1 MRYRNA
7 VAVMALALMVAGVSL
22 LPACGP
28 PSLNA
33 PSSALARTAWGDPD
47 LQGVWRYEGAIPLE
61 RPAQLE
67 GRDSLTAQE
76 VAERE
81 KLEKEQAAKRLAGL
95 EGAAVG
101 RRSVAES
108 PIRGN
113 EYNSFWQDHGR
124 PRQISNRTSLVVDP
138 PDGRIP
144 YTADARKAESRSAA
158 RYGVGPF
165 ESYLDPDTGER
176 CLTDGVT
183 GMMWQGPNGGHN
195 RIVQSP
201 GYVTILHEE
210 YRDRRVIPVALA
222 SDVERGRQ
230 PASASAEATAGPR
243 RSASR
248 EGGRQ
253 HGTIRQWFGDA
264 IGRWE
269 GDTLVVDTTN
279 FLDRTN
285 YEWASIWTRPSESLH
300 LVERFKRIDA
310 TTLEYTITVEDPTT
324 FTSPWT
330 AMIPISKL
338 SDDTQIY
345 EYACHEGNYAM
356 PNLLRGGR
364 TDAARTS
371 SR

>member
-1 MRYRNA
+1 MPFRVVVA
-7 VAVMALALMVAGVSL
+7 AAVLVVAVVGVVT

-33 PSSALARTAWGDPD
+33 PSSTAPRTAWGDPD

-61 RPAQLE
+61 RPAQFE
-67 GRDSLTAQE
+67 GKASLTDQE
-76 VAERE
+76 VAERQ
-81 KLEKEQAAKRLAGL
+81 KVEQDQAEKRLAGV

-124 PRQISNRTSLVVDP
+124 PRQVSNRTSLVVDP

-144 YTADARKAESRSAA
+144 YTPDAKKADARSAA

-210 YRDRRVIPVALA
+210 YRDRRIIPI
-222 SDVERGRQ
+222 DGR
-230 PASASAEATAGPR
+230 EH
-243 RSASR
+243 
-248 EGGRQ
+248 GGV
-253 HGTIRQWFGDA
+253 RQWFGDA
-264 IGRWE
+264 VGRWE
-269 GDTLVVDTTN
+269 GDTLVVDTTS
-279 FLDRTN
+279 FVDRTN
-285 YEWASIWTRPSESLH
+285 YEWANIWTRPSESLH

-310 TTLEYTITVEDPTT
+310 TTMEYTVTVEDPTT
-324 FTSPWT
+324 FTRPWT
-330 AMIPISKL
+330 AVIPISRL

-364 TDAARTS
+364 SDAARTS
-371 SR
+371 R

>member
-1 MRYRNA
+1 MPYRSGLA
-7 VAVMALALMVAGVSL
+7 IMALVVAGIIA

-28 PSLNA
+28 PSLNSA
-33 PSSALARTAWGDPD
+33 SSPTPRTAWGDPD

-61 RPAQLE
+61 RPAQLAE
-67 GRDSLTAQE
+67 RASLTEKE
-76 VAERE
+76 VADRQR
-81 KLEKEQAAKRLAGL
+81 LEQEQAAKRLAGH

-124 PRQISNRTSLVVDP
+124 PRQVSSRTSLIVDP
-138 PDGRIP
+138 PDGRLP
-144 YTADARKAESRSAA
+144 FTADARKAEARSSA

-210 YRDRRVIPVALA
+210 YRDRRVIPLD
-222 SDVERGRQ
+222 S
-230 PASASAEATAGPR
+230 SASAEATAESR

-248 EGGRQ
+248 EGGP
-253 HGTIRQWFGDA
+253 HGNIRQWFGDA
-264 IGRWE
+264 VGRWD

-310 TTLEYTITVEDPTT
+310 NTMEYTVTVEDPAT
-324 FTSPWT
+324 FTRPWT
-330 AMIPISKL
+330 AVIPISKL
-338 SDDTQIY
+338 PGDTQIY

-364 TDAARTS
+364 TDAARAVS

>member
-1 MRYRNA
+1 MPYRSL
-7 VAVMALALMVAGVSL
+7 VL
-22 LPACGP
+22 LPALTIAIAIVIQGCSSP
-28 PSLNA
+28 AALNA
-33 PSSALARTAWGDPD
+33 PSTTGPRTAWGDPD

-61 RPAQLE
+61 RPARLA
-67 GRDSLTAQE
+67 GRESLTEKE
-76 VAERE
+76 VAEQQE
-81 KLEKEQAAKRLAGL
+81 LEKEQAAKRLAGY
-95 EGAAVG
+95 EGAVVG

-124 PRQISNRTSLVVDP
+124 PRQVSNRTSLVVDP
-138 PDGRIP
+138 PDGQLP
-144 YTADARKAESRSAA
+144 YTQDAAKAETRSGA

-210 YRDRRVIPVALA
+210 YRDRRVIPV
-222 SDVERGRQ
+222 DGR
-230 PASASAEATAGPR
+230 P
-243 RSASR
+243 
-248 EGGRQ
+248 

-264 IGRWE
+264 VGRWE

-279 FLDRTN
+279 FIDRTN

-300 LVERFKRIDA
+300 LIERFRRLDA
-310 TTLEYTITVEDPTT
+310 ETIEYTIRVEDPTT
-324 FTSPWT
+324 FTQPWT
-330 AMIPISKL
+330 AVIPITRL
-338 SDDTQIY
+338 PDDTQIY

-364 TDAARTS
+364 ADGGKK
-371 SR
+371 

>member
-1 MRYRNA
+1 MTYRHA
-7 VAVMALALMVAGVSL
+7 VAGLTLAGVVTL
-22 LPACGP
+22 LACSGPAALDAP
-28 PSLNA
+28 PSA
-33 PSSALARTAWGDPD
+33 VSRTAWGDPD

-61 RPAQLE
+61 RPSGIE
-67 GRDSLTAQE
+67 GRASLTAQE

-81 KLEKEQAAKRLAGL
+81 RVEKEQAAKRLAGY

-101 RRSVAES
+101 RRSAAES

-124 PRQISNRTSLVVDP
+124 PRQVSSRTSLIVDP
-138 PDGRIP
+138 PDGQLP
-144 YTADARKAESRSAA
+144 FTPDAKKAEARSAA

-201 GYVTILHEE
+201 GFVTILHEE
-210 YRDRRVIPVALA
+210 YRDRRVIPV
-222 SDVERGRQ
+222 D
-230 PASASAEATAGPR
+230 
-243 RSASR
+243 
-248 EGGRQ
+248 GRQ

-264 IGRWE
+264 VGRWE

-279 FLDRTN
+279 FIDRTN

-300 LVERFKRIDA
+300 LVERFKRVDPA
-310 TTLEYTITVEDPTT
+310 TLEYTITVEDPTT
-324 FTSPWT
+324 FTRPWM
-330 AMIPISKL
+330 AVIPISKL

-356 PNLLRGGR
+356 SNLLSGGR

>member
-1 MRYRNA
+1 MPYRE
-7 VAVMALALMVAGVSL
+7 ALAVLTFAGITAL
-22 LPACGP
+22 FACGGP
-28 PSLNA
+28 PALNA
-33 PSSALARTAWGDPD
+33 PSSATPRTAWGDPD

-61 RPAQLE
+61 RPQQLE
-67 GRDSLTAQE
+67 GRASLSEQE

-81 KLEKEQAAKRLAGL
+81 QIEKEQAAKRLAGY
-95 EGAAVG
+95 EGSVVG

-124 PRQISNRTSLVVDP
+124 PRQVSNRTSLVVDP
-138 PDGRIP
+138 PDGQLP
-144 YTADARKAESRSAA
+144 FTPDAEKAEARSAA

-201 GYVTILHEE
+201 GFVTILHEE
-210 YRDRRVIPVALA
+210 YRDRRVIPVDP
-222 SDVERGRQ
+222 SNVERGLQ
-230 PASASAEATAGPR
+230 PAR
-243 RSASR
+243 R
-248 EGGRQ
+248 
-253 HGTIRQWFGDA
+253 HGIIRQWFGDA
-264 IGRWE
+264 IAHWE

-285 YEWASIWTRPSESLH
+285 YEWANIWTRPSESLH
-300 LVERFKRIDA
+300 VVERFKRVDA
-310 TTLEYTITVEDPTT
+310 TTLEYTVTVEDPTT
-324 FTSPWT
+324 FTRPWT
-330 AMIPISKL
+330 AVIPISKL
-338 SDDTQIY
+338 PDDTQIY

-364 TDAARTS
+364 TEAGLK
-371 SR
+371 

>member
-1 MRYRNA
+1 MQSRGI
-7 VAVMALALMVAGVSL
+7 VLIGALAIGGAIAV
-22 LPACGP
+22 PACDGP
-28 PSLNA
+28 PPLNS
-33 PSSALARTAWGDPD
+33 PSTTTARTTWGDPD

-61 RPAQLE
+61 RPSQLE
-67 GRDSLTAQE
+67 GRATLTADE
-76 VAERE
+76 VAARERV
-81 KLEKEQAAKRLAGL
+81 EKEQASKRLEGL

-138 PDGRIP
+138 PDGQLP
-144 YTADARKAESRSAA
+144 FTADAQKAETRSAA

-210 YRDRRVIPVALA
+210 YRDRRVIPV
-222 SDVERGRQ
+222 DGR
-230 PASASAEATAGPR
+230 P
-243 RSASR
+243 
-248 EGGRQ
+248 
-253 HGTIRQWFGDA
+253 HGAIRQWFGDA
-264 IGRWE
+264 VGRWE
-269 GDTLVVDTTN
+269 DGTLVVDTIN
-279 FLDRTN
+279 FVDRTN
-285 YEWASIWTRPSESLH
+285 YEWASVWTRPSESLH
-300 LVERFKRIDA
+300 LVERFKRLDA
-310 TTLEYTITVEDPTT
+310 TTIEYTVTVEDPTT
-324 FTSPWT
+324 FTRPWT
-330 AMIPISKL
+330 AVIPITKL
-338 SDDTQIY
+338 PDDTQIY